1 VRGNRKKPLNYLP
14 QHPQQRNPNGL
25 FCSDLPTRP
34 LDDMGTILVTGASGY
49 VGGRLV
55 PELLAR
61 GYKVRAMIRGDL
73 PQYQGRWPQAE
84 LCVADALKIDELREA
99 LRGIDTAYYLM
110 HSLMKGPRKFE
121 AADLRSAKNFTRAAA
136 DCKVKRIIY
145 LGGLGDRKSSR
156 SHHLQSRMAVAEEL
170 KSGGVPATIMRA
182 GIILGSGSASYEIMY
197 HLVDG
202 LAIIPLPNWGNHR
215 CHPVAIRDVI
225 KYLVGI
231 MELPETAGKE
241 FDIGG
246 SPDATYREVLESFA
260 EHLGKKRF
268 FLRIPFSNISLSAY
282 MASLLTPVPAPI
294 IHCLV
299 EGVKDDVLCRDAE
312 IEAVL
317 PFEILGYQEAISR
330 AISREGLDA
339 VDTRWSDAYPRVHK
353 LVIRLHELRG
363 RPRFTAHHSLL
374 TTKEPSRIFAS
385 ICKIGGKEGWFHS
398 NWMWRARGMVDRLLL
413 GVGTARAR
421 KRHPRLAVGDV
432 IDFWRIEDLQLN
444 QRLLLRAEMK
454 MPGSAWLEFRID
466 SVGEL
471 KRLSVNAYY
480 HTVSVWGMIY
490 WCSFLPF
497 HHFIFQRLIEQIEAK
512 S

>member
-1 VRGNRKKPLNYLP
+1 MKEPSLSGLENVLPATLRSREIQGKGNRKELLNYLP
-14 QHPQQRNPNGL
+14 QNPQKRNPNGL

-34 LDDMGTILVTGASGY
+34 PADMGTILVTGASGY

-73 PQYQGRWPQAE
+73 PQYQGRWPRAE
-84 LCVADALKIDELREA
+84 LCVADALKIDELRKA
-99 LRGIDTAYYLM
+99 LGGIHTAYYLM
-110 HSLMKGPRKFE
+110 HSLMKGPREFE
-121 AADLRSAKNFTRAAA
+121 AADLRSAKNFRRAAA
-136 DCKVKRIIY
+136 DCKIKRIIY

-170 KSGGVPATIMRA
+170 KSGEVPTTIVRA
-182 GIILGSGSASYEIMY
+182 GIIIGSGSASYEIMY
-197 HLVDG
+197 HLVDD
-202 LAIIPLPNWGNHR
+202 LVIIPLPNWGHHR

-231 MELPETAGKE
+231 MELPETAGEE

-282 MASLLTPVPAPI
+282 VASLLTPVPAPI

-299 EGVKDDVLCRDAE
+299 EGVKDDVICRDAQ
-312 IEAVL
+312 IKAVL
-317 PFEILGYQEAISR
+317 PFEILGYREAISR
-330 AISREGLDA
+330 AISREELDA

-363 RPRFTAHHSLL
+363 RPRFTVHHSVL
-374 TTKEPSRIFAS
+374 TSKEPSCIFAS
-385 ICKIGGKEGWFHS
+385 I
-398 NWMWRARGMVDRLLL
+398 
-413 GVGTARAR
+413 
-421 KRHPRLAVGDV
+421 
-432 IDFWRIEDLQLN
+432 
-444 QRLLLRAEMK
+444 
-454 MPGSAWLEFRID
+454 
-466 SVGEL
+466 
-471 KRLSVNAYY
+471 
-480 HTVSVWGMIY
+480 
-490 WCSFLPF
+490 
-497 HHFIFQRLIEQIEAK
+497 
-512 S
+512 

>member
-1 VRGNRKKPLNYLP
+1 MNHLP
-14 QHPQQRNPNGL
+14 QHPQGGNPNGL

-34 LDDMGTILVTGASGY
+34 LADMGTVLVTGASGY

-61 GYKVRAMIRGDL
+61 GYTVRAMIRCDL
-73 PQYQGRWPQAE
+73 PQYRERWPQAE
-84 LCVADALKIDELREA
+84 LCVADALKINELREA

-110 HSLMKGPRKFE
+110 HSLMKGPREFE
-121 AADLRSAKNFTRAAA
+121 AADLRSAMNFRRAAA
-136 DCKVKRIIY
+136 NCNIKRIIY

-170 KSGGVPATIMRA
+170 RKGEIPATIVRA
-182 GIILGSGSASYEIMY
+182 GIIIGSGSASYEIMY
-197 HLVDG
+197 HLVKSLG
-202 LAIIPLPNWGNHR
+202 LIPLPNWGHHR

-231 MELPETAGKE
+231 MEVPETAGEE

-268 FLRIPFSNISLSAY
+268 FLRVPFSNISLSAY
-282 MASLLTPVPAPI
+282 VVSLLTPVPAPI

-299 EGVKDDVLCRDAE
+299 EGVKDDVICRDAQ
-312 IEAVL
+312 IKAVL
-317 PFEILGYQEAISR
+317 PFEILDYREAISR
-330 AISREGLDA
+330 AMSREELDA
-339 VDTRWSDAYPRVHK
+339 VDTRWSDAYPRVQK
-353 LVIRLHELRG
+353 LVIRLHELPG
-363 RPRFTAHHSLL
+363 RPRFSAHHSVL

-421 KRHPRLAVGDV
+421 KKYSGLAVGDV

-466 SVGEL
+466 NVDQL
-471 KRLSVNAYY
+471 KRLSVAAYY
-480 HTVSVWGMIY
+480 HTTSVWGKIY

-497 HHFIFQRLIEQIEAK
+497 HRFIFQRLIEQIEAK